1 MKTINFFLSLALVI
15 LVGTVFSV
23 NNLHLDL
30 YPNLQVYTQSVTID
44 YASIP
49 DERREALKE
58 IASFVN
64 SQTAAKNAAKLMFIC
79 THNSRRSHL
88 SQIWAHVAAKY
99 YHINNVKTYS
109 GGTEATAFN
118 PRAVEALKRA
128 GFKIDKISDDKNS
141 VYRVKFNDTDTAIA
155 AFSKKYDDISNP
167 QSNFCAIMTC
177 SQADKVC
184 PFVKGQSSRVSLPY
198 EDPKVFDGTPEESK
212 MYDERCKQI
221 ATEMFYI
228 FSMVKK

>member
-1 MKTINFFLSLALVI
+1 MKNLFLIGNALLLISLSAFKSPKPNVK
-15 LVGTVFSV
+15 
-23 NNLHLDL
+23 L
-30 YPNLQVYTQSVTID
+30 YESLNIYTQNLIKDFSKI
-44 YASIP
+44 S
-49 DERREALKE
+49 DERKLQLKKIAL
-58 IASFVN
+58 FVETKISSN
-64 SQTAAKNAAKLMFIC
+64 EVAKLIFIC

-118 PRAVEALKRA
+118 PKAVEALKRA

-141 VYRVKFNDTDTAIA
+141 VYQVKFNDTDTAIT
-155 AFSKKYDDISNP
+155 AFSKKYYDISNP
-167 QSNFCAIMTC
+167 QSDFCAIMTC

-221 ATEMFYI
+221 ATEMCYI